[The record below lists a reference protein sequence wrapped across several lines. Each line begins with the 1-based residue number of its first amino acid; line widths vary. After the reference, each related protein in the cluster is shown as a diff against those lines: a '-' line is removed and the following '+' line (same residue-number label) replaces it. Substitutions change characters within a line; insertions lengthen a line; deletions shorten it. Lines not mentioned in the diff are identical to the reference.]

1 MELPT
6 SHAAELDK
14 DMIKVL
20 VVDDDTG
27 LRLTVA
33 SALRGAARFRV
44 DEAFDGVNAV
54 EKIKQQTFDIVI
66 LDVDMPRLNGLEAL
80 KQIKEYDPRIIVLI
94 LTAYANIDDAVRAVK
109 YGAYNYLSKPIKGDE
124 LLQLVERALEAH
136 ALSQTLLHL
145 HRF

>member
-1 MELPT
+1 MMTELPT

-14 DMIKVL
+14 DLIKVL

-33 SALRGAARFRV
+33 SALRGASRFRV
-44 DEAFDGVNAV
+44 DEAFDGVHAV

-66 LDVDMPRLNGLEAL
+66 LDVDMPRLNGLDAL
-80 KQIKEYDPRIIVLI
+80 RQIKEYDPRIIVLI

-109 YGAYNYLSKPIKGDE
+109 DGAYNYLSKPIK
-124 LLQLVERALEAH
+124 R
-136 ALSQTLLHL
+136 
-145 HRF
+145 